1 MTFFFGQEQ
10 PYSWT
15 VAGIVLDQDH
25 HKHMGVYNGRPFPAL
40 NCPHP
45 PLTAASQPLPRT
57 KTISLAYVGQKLQEL
72 LNSRQ
77 AAGSPDPLIRLELN
91 SARIFG
97 GQIPPSF
104 MDLQFIANNPPAPDG
119 QPLSPTYQMGTKYSH
134 GISELGQFTTW
145 FGVGVHLNEINSR
158 SLLLNVNQGD
168 SQTPLTLDLQF
179 ETGGPTEITGSI
191 SMDVIKFEV
200 SIRFTLRY
208 HQPTGAVDLTGWVD
222 DINAVTY
229 TPRLGARFTR

>member
-1 MTFFFGQEQ
+1 M
-10 PYSWT
+10 
-15 VAGIVLDQDH
+15 
-25 HKHMGVYNGRPFPAL
+25 
-40 NCPHP
+40 
-45 PLTAASQPLPRT
+45 ASR
-57 KTISLAYVGQKLQEL
+57 S
-72 LNSRQ
+72 
-77 AAGSPDPLIRLELN
+77 
-91 SARIFG
+91 
-97 GQIPPSF
+97 
-104 MDLQFIANNPPAPDG
+104 
-119 QPLSPTYQMGTKYSH
+119 SPTYQMGTKYSH

-158 SLLLNVNQGD
+158 SLRINVNQGD

-179 ETGGPTEITGSI
+179 ETDGPTEITGSI

-229 TPRLGARFTR
+229 TPRLGGGFTVSGTFLGQPLNDFTTSPAQYRTDLIGKVVDVTFTTSSVLDPGGTVQKAIREGIFSHLSDG